1 MHHYEN
7 ITINLIVFSPA
18 SLKTQQEELAFTCT
32 EKKKTHKNWSTTN
45 NFTVRSLMTGK
56 IAEGH

>member
-32 EKKKTHKNWSTTN
+32 EKKKNPQKLKYN
-45 NFTVRSLMTGK
+45 K
-56 IAEGH
+56 

>member
-1 MHHYEN
+1 MHHCEN

-32 EKKKTHKNWSTTN
+32 EKHTKTEVQQITSQ
-45 NFTVRSLMTGK
+45 
-56 IAEGH
+56 

>member
-18 SLKTQQEELAFTCT
+18 SLKTQQEELAFTCK
-32 EKKKTHKNWSTTN
+32 EKKNTKTEVQQITSQ
-45 NFTVRSLMTGK
+45 
-56 IAEGH
+56 

>member
-32 EKKKTHKNWSTTN
+32 EKKKKNTKTEVQQITSQ
-45 NFTVRSLMTGK
+45 
-56 IAEGH
+56 

>member
-18 SLKTQQEELAFTCT
+18 SLKTQQEELAFTST
-32 EKKKTHKNWSTTN
+32 EKKKKNPTKTEVQQITSQ
-45 NFTVRSLMTGK
+45 
-56 IAEGH
+56 